1 MPSPVRI
8 LSIDGG
14 GIRGII
20 PALVLAELERRARR
34 PICRLFDLIAGTSTG
49 GILAL
54 GLVKGKPDGTP
65 AYAAADLV
73 GLYEHEGPTI
83 FARSV
88 WLRIPV
94 LRTLVELFRPRYPA
108 RNIEAVLLRYFGDA
122 RLSQAITPALV
133 TGYEIARRDP
143 WFFRSERAKR
153 EADHDFPMRDV
164 ARATAAAPT
173 YFPPLG
179 LPAPEPTARYG
190 LVDGGVFA
198 NNPALC
204 AYVEG
209 HTLHPQARDFL
220 MVSLGTGQT
229 ADRIPYGKAKR
240 WGLAGWARPLLSV
253 VFDGVSDT
261 VDYQL
266 DQLLRPAPSGPK
278 RHYRFQAALTPDEEA
293 MDDASGRHI
302 AALKD
307 VAQRIIAQN
316 ATALATLARAL
327 TGDSGPS

>member
-20 PALVLAELERRARR
+20 PALVLAELERRAGR

-54 GLVKGKPDGTP
+54 GLVRAKADGTP
-65 AYAAADLV
+65 AYSAGDLV
-73 GLYEHEGPTI
+73 GLYEDAGPTI
-83 FARSV
+83 FAPSV
-88 WLRIPV
+88 WMRIPV
-94 LRTLVELFRPRYPA
+94 LRTVVELVAPKYRA

-122 RLSQAITPALV
+122 RLSQAITPILV
-133 TGYEIARRDP
+133 TSYELSRRDP

-153 EADHDFPMRDV
+153 EADHDFPMREV
-164 ARATAAAPT
+164 ARATSAAPT

-179 LPAPEPTARYG
+179 LPAPDPASPYG
-190 LVDGGVFA
+190 LVDGGVYA

-209 HTLHPQARDFL
+209 HTLHPHARDFL
-220 MVSLGTGQT
+220 LVSLGTGQT
-229 ADRIPYGKAKR
+229 ADRIAYRRARG

-266 DQLLRPAPSGPK
+266 DRLLRPVAGGPK
-278 RHYRFQAALTPDEEA
+278 RHYRFQAALTPDEET
-293 MDDASGRHI
+293 MDDASGPHI
-302 AALKD
+302 AALKR
-307 VAQRIIAQN
+307 VAQGIIGQN
-316 ATALATLARAL
+316 DTTLTALSRAL
-327 TGDSGPS
+327 TADTLPS